1 MNLFVKQDLINTN
14 QQEVKL
20 TTENRYEV
28 SKRRIDYRRATVKM
42 NAIIRSTIQV
52 SCGTRN
58 PVRVETWMGILP
70 LFCEIRKELGSSS
83 LEIYDVLYFIV

>member
-42 NAIIRSTIQV
+42 ANNNYNTSFVWNSEPSSGRDVDGHFTVVLRNTEGAGIFV
-52 SCGTRN
+52 SRD
-58 PVRVETWMGILP
+58 L
-70 LFCEIRKELGSSS
+70 
-83 LEIYDVLYFIV
+83 